1 MNLNLKKYLLFLL
14 VFISISACHKTEKT
28 VEQTPV
34 DSRTP
39 VTITSVNIGEMQD
52 FLELNATSAFLQ
64 KSFVK
69 ATSNGYL
76 QSVSI
81 KLGEFVSVNKVLFSL
96 KTKETQGL
104 GNILNGLDST
114 FKFSGITKIS
124 ATQSGY
130 ITQLNHQNGDYV
142 QDGEQLAAISEI
154 NSFVFLLDLPYELRP
169 YLLNQKS
176 VKLTMPDGEVLTGT
190 IVQMMPTVDA
200 ISQTESVAIKV
211 NVKHQIPE
219 NLIAKV
225 RIVKMTKMNAISL
238 PKKAILT
245 DETQSNFWVMKMI
258 NASTAV
264 KIPIQ
269 KGIELGER
277 VEILSPKFQRSDKIL
292 VSGNYGLPDTASVKI
307 EKVN

>member
-1 MNLNLKKYLLFLL
+1 MSKNIKIYLLIALT
-14 VFISISACHKTEKT
+14 FIGISACHKTEKVT
-28 VEQTPV
+28 EEAPV

-39 VTITSVNIGEMQD
+39 VTLTNVSQGEMQD

-64 KSFVK
+64 KSYVK
-69 ATSNGYL
+69 ATANGYL

-81 KLGEFVSVNKVLFSL
+81 QLGEFVAVNKVLFSL

-104 GNILNGLDST
+104 GNVLTGLDST
-114 FKFSGITKIS
+114 FKFSGIVKIP

-130 ITQLNHQNGDYV
+130 VTQLNHQNGDYV

-169 YLLNQKS
+169 YVSNQKS
-176 VKLTMPDGEVLTGT
+176 VKLTLPDGEILNG
-190 IVQMMPTVDA
+190 IVVKLMPTVDA
-200 ISQTESVAIKV
+200 ISQTESVAIRV
-211 NVKHQIPE
+211 NAKHQIPE

-225 RIVKMTKMNAISL
+225 RIVKKTKINAISL

-258 NASTAV
+258 DASTAV

-277 VEILSPKFQRSDKIL
+277 VEILSPKFQLRDKIL
-292 VSGNYGLPDTASVKI
+292 VSGNYGLPDTAKVKI
-307 EKVN
+307 EKAN

>member
-1 MNLNLKKYLLFLL
+1 MSQNLRKYIAFLL
-14 VFISISACHKTEKT
+14 IFMGFSACHKTEKV
-28 VEQTPV
+28 VEETPI

-39 VTITSVNIGEMQD
+39 VTITTINQGEMQD

-76 QSVSI
+76 QSVST
-81 KLGEFVSVNKVLFSL
+81 KLGEYVAVNKVLFSL

-114 FKFSGITKIS
+114 FKFSGITKIP

-154 NSFVFLLDLPYELRP
+154 TSFVFLLDLPYELRP
-169 YLLNQKS
+169 YILNQKS
-176 VKLTMPDGEVLTGT
+176 VKLTLPDGEVLAGT

-211 NVKHQIPE
+211 IAKHQIPE

-225 RIVKMTKMNAISL
+225 RIVKKTKMNAISL

-245 DETQSNFWVMKMI
+245 DETQANFWIMKMI
-258 NASTAV
+258 NDSTAV

-277 VEILSPKFQRSDKIL
+277 VEILSPKFGIRDKIL
-292 VSGNYGLPDTASVKI
+292 VTGNYGLADTASVKI
-307 EKVN
+307 EK

>member
-1 MNLNLKKYLLFLL
+1 MSQNLKKYLLFLL
-14 VFISISACHKTEKT
+14 VFISFSACHKTEKIA
-28 VEQTPV
+28 EEIPV

-39 VTITSVNIGEMQD
+39 VTVTSVNEGEMQD

-76 QSVSI
+76 QSVST
-81 KLGEFVSVNKVLFSL
+81 KLGEFVAVNKVLFTL

-130 ITQLNHQNGDYV
+130 IMQLNHQNGDYV
-142 QDGEQLAAISEI
+142 QDGEQLAAINEI

-169 YLLNQKS
+169 YILNQKS
-176 VKLTMPDGEVLTGT
+176 VKLTMPDGEILMGT

-211 NVKHQIPE
+211 NANHQIPE

-225 RIVKMTKMNAISL
+225 RIVKKTKTNAISL

-269 KGIELGER
+269 KGIELGGR
-277 VEILSPKFQRSDKIL
+277 VEILSPKFQLRDKIL

-307 EKVN
+307 EKAN

>member
-1 MNLNLKKYLLFLL
+1 MSQNIRKYLLFLTVSL
-14 VFISISACHKTEKT
+14 SFSACHKTGKVVEEK
-28 VEQTPV
+28 PV

-39 VTITSVNIGEMQD
+39 VTITHINQGEMQD

-81 KLGEFVSVNKVLFSL
+81 KLGQYVGVNKVLFSL

-114 FKFSGITKIS
+114 FKFSGITRIP

-142 QDGEQLAAISEI
+142 QDGEQLAVINEI

-169 YLLNQKS
+169 FILNQKS
-176 VKLTMPDGEVLTGT
+176 VKLTLPDGEVLGGT
-190 IVQMMPTVDA
+190 IIQMMPTVDA

-211 NVKHQIPE
+211 NAKHQIPE

-225 RIVKMTKMNAISL
+225 RIVKKIKMNAISL

-245 DETQSNFWVMKMI
+245 NETQTNFWIMKMI
-258 NASTAV
+258 NDSTAV

-277 VEILSPKFQRSDKIL
+277 VEILSPKFGIRDKIL

-307 EKVN
+307 EKAN

>member
-1 MNLNLKKYLLFLL
+1 MSQNLKKYLFFLL
-14 VFISISACHKTEKT
+14 VFISTSACHKTEKI
-28 VEQTPV
+28 VEEIPV

-39 VTITSVNIGEMQD
+39 VTVTSVNEGEMQD

-69 ATSNGYL
+69 ATSNGSL
-76 QSVSI
+76 QSVST
-81 KLGEFVSVNKVLFSL
+81 KLGEFVAVNKVLFTL

-130 ITQLNHQNGDYV
+130 IIQLNHQNGDYV
-142 QDGEQLAAISEI
+142 QDGEQLAAINEI

-169 YLLNQKS
+169 YILNQKS
-176 VKLTMPDGEVLTGT
+176 VKLTMPDGEILTGT

-211 NVKHQIPE
+211 NANHQIPE

-225 RIVKMTKMNAISL
+225 RIVKKTKMNAISL

-245 DETQSNFWVMKMI
+245 DETQSNFWVMKLI

-277 VEILSPKFQRSDKIL
+277 VEILSPKFQLSDKIL